1 MVKYSCSCVNSNLIN
16 KGEIAEVEAILIW
29 NLNPDDYKQA
39 IAFIPSLSVY
49 GQGTVEKFIH
59 DIKIRRGQK

>member
-1 MVKYSCSCVNSNLIN
+1 MCVNSNLIN